1 MSRYR
6 DANDWLDWARTKY
19 EEAQERFGWSQS
31 RDHSTMDSYST
42 LVDVLERG
50 IRREMGVAAADDDAV
65 EDLRRLADQ
74 METLGKGGLTY
85 SARDMERAAQV
96 IRRATGR

>member
-31 RDHSTMDSYST
+31 RDSSTMDSYST

-50 IRREMGVAAADDDAV
+50 IRREAGAAEMAEDAV

-85 SARDMERAAQV
+85 SARDMEHAAQV
-96 IRRATGR
+96 IRRSIR